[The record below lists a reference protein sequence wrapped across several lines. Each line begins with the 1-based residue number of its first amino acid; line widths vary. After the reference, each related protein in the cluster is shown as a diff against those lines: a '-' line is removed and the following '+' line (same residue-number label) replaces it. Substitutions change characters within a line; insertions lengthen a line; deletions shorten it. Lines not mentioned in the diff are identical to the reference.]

1 LFLFYIIH
9 DKRSERFIVT
19 YGKYNLDSKNE
30 AKKMAKRI
38 DSKGLIDKML
48 EDTAKTIDSVK
59 NDIEKTIVDYTFV
72 PGKDII
78 ETDDTIIVRVD
89 LAGIKKEDIVINL
102 TETKLK
108 VKAEFEDE
116 HEVIGNNKRPNLIR
130 RSVRFPRKVKPDEA
144 EAKFENGLL
153 TVEVPK
159 LEKKESFTV
168 DIK

>member
-1 LFLFYIIH
+1 MT
-9 DKRSERFIVT
+9 KRM
-19 YGKYNLDSKNE
+19 DSK
-30 AKKMAKRI
+30 R
-38 DSKGLIDKML
+38 LIDKML
-48 EDTAKTIDSVK
+48 EDTASAIDSIK
-59 NDIEKTIVDYTFV
+59 NDIEKSIVDYTFV

-89 LAGIKKEDIVINL
+89 LAGIKKENIVLKL

-116 HEVIGNNKRPNLIR
+116 HHGEVMGNPRPTLIR
-130 RSVRFPRKVKPDEA
+130 RTVRFPKKVLAEQA

-159 LEKKESFTV
+159 LEKKESFSV
-168 DIK
+168 NIK

>member
-1 LFLFYIIH
+1 MT
-9 DKRSERFIVT
+9 KR
-19 YGKYNLDSKNE
+19 
-30 AKKMAKRI
+30 M

-48 EDTAKTIDSVK
+48 EDTASAIDSIK

-89 LAGIKKEDIVINL
+89 LAGIKKENIVVNL

-116 HEVIGNNKRPNLIR
+116 HLREVMGNNRRPTLIR
-130 RSVRFPRKVKPDEA
+130 RTVRFPKKVLAKEA

-159 LEKKESFTV
+159 LEKKESFSV
-168 DIK
+168 NIK